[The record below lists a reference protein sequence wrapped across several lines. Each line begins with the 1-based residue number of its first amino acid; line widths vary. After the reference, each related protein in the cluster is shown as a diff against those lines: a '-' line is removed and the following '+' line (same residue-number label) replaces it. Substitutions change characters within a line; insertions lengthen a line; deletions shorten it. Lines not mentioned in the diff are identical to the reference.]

1 MTEILT
7 AEQICKA
14 SALTIEAGTTAK
26 ELMHSFGHEVTDLI
40 RSLYKRQP
48 VLILAGP
55 GKNGSD
61 GLVIAN
67 HILEQRWP
75 VRVCFIGNVDELSTE
90 AKAAYEKYPWEILSL
105 SELGQIEEDLIIDS
119 LFGSGLNREIAS
131 PLSDLI
137 HDLNQ
142 SSKQIISLD
151 IPSGIGSES
160 GQILGMAFKATHTIS
175 FLRPK
180 FGHLLFPGK
189 AHCGQLHLINSGI
202 LEATVSALRVK
213 YWQNEPFYWRSL
225 FPRPKTSDHKYSRG
239 HALIFGGDRMT
250 GAARLTARAARRTGA
265 GLVTIA
271 SHDQVRSVYQ
281 YDTGVI
287 VDSWE
292 NWDKLLNDP
301 RIGTVAIG
309 PGAETT
315 MLKSYVISLCKYKKR
330 MVLDADVLTA
340 FSNERDFL
348 FQNIQS
354 NSVLT
359 PHEGE
364 FRKLFPELID
374 APIGRVQQALE
385 AAKQSRSIV
394 VFKGNQTV
402 IAAPDGRAFFNNGAP
417 PTLATAGT
425 GDVLT
430 GIITGLLAQG
440 VPAFEASAMAVWI
453 HGEAAKQFGA
463 GLIAEDLPDLL
474 PSVFENFF

>member
-1 MTEILT
+1 
-7 AEQICKA
+7 
-14 SALTIEAGTTAK
+14 
-26 ELMHSFGHEVTDLI
+26 
-40 RSLYKRQP
+40 
-48 VLILAGP
+48 
-55 GKNGSD
+55 
-61 GLVIAN
+61 
-67 HILEQRWP
+67 
-75 VRVCFIGNVDELSTE
+75 
-90 AKAAYEKYPWEILSL
+90 
-105 SELGQIEEDLIIDS
+105 
-119 LFGSGLNREIAS
+119 
-131 PLSDLI
+131 
-137 HDLNQ
+137 
-142 SSKQIISLD
+142 
-151 IPSGIGSES
+151 
-160 GQILGMAFKATHTIS
+160 
-175 FLRPK
+175 
-180 FGHLLFPGK
+180 
-189 AHCGQLHLINSGI
+189 
-202 LEATVSALRVK
+202 
-213 YWQNEPFYWRSL
+213 
-225 FPRPKTSDHKYSRG
+225 
-239 HALIFGGDRMT
+239 
-250 GAARLTARAARRTGA
+250 
-265 GLVTIA
+265 
-271 SHDQVRSVYQ
+271 
-281 YDTGVI
+281 
-287 VDSWE
+287 
-292 NWDKLLNDP
+292 
-301 RIGTVAIG
+301 
-309 PGAETT
+309 
-315 MLKSYVISLCKYKKR
+315 